1 MALDR
6 ELVEQI
12 SAAMYGYAGAS
23 AAATTLTPFE
33 RADAEHQ
40 PGRPRHPGRRGRFGG
55 NRHPQRPVAA
65 APPDAKHAAITR
77 VGRGITGDAEHV
89 EKTLGHELP
98 VGTEGGKPTRRG
110 GEMSQSPTTSA
121 ATPDVIG
128 DAEPTLVK
136 DGMSHAPA
144 FITQQEIVFS
154 TAAARSSPPAS
165 ISRRLIDAIRVVGA
179 AVHRPPARRHYRP
192 RSSYLEL
199 SRMARE
205 LDRL

>member
-1 MALDR
+1 MTLDP

-23 AAATTLTPFE
+23 ATATTLTPFS
-33 RADAEHQ
+33 APTQNSNLAGTGAQ
-40 PGRPRHPGRRGRFGG
+40 
-55 NRHPQRPVAA
+55 AA
-65 APPDAKHAAITR
+65 AVASAATGTPSAPSQLIPQVPSMLQSLASGGASQGMPNMLSNPLVTSYRSAPR
-77 VGRGITGDAEHV
+77 VASQ
-89 EKTLGHELP
+89 
-98 VGTEGGKPTRRG
+98 RRG
-110 GEMSQSPTTSA
+110 GEMSQSPKTSA
-121 ATPDVIG
+121 ATPDVIQ

-136 DGMSHAPA
+136 DGTSHAPV
-144 FITQQEIVFS
+144 FITQQGVVFS
-154 TAAARSSPPAS
+154 TAVAMSSRPAS

-179 AVHRPPARRHYRP
+179 ALRRPPARRHYRP